1 MTVSSP
7 SGRQFRRRPL
17 LVVGVLAP
25 ALMTVSAPA
34 TADGGGRSTIERAVP
49 PQHGADLRMR
59 LCTDDLSHDVHLTLL
74 GRLDGWTGTD
84 TPVFL
89 LGIRA
94 DGSLWWFDGLEQD
107 SLGWT
112 QVGAAGS
119 VVAGRW
125 NTLALQSPPSMERA
139 LVYVGYHPGARPR
152 PHELIGPLGPVG
164 VSPVDSITGF
174 HVAAG
179 GSVQVDDLTF
189 ADGRH
194 VTKAPRERTFRV
206 GDPVTVDSTAEGLMQ
221 MPNTAT
227 VHSTPDSRQ
236 EVLVGYPVHGD
247 ATHDTGTA
255 VAASTDEGRTWSQV
269 DERNPYPDEQSFY
282 LSTLSNGDLLA
293 ISFHTFMVDGSDS
306 TEAIVPTAVSSDGGR
321 TWTHREGTMAAPTAM
336 RPISDG
342 TSRPGH
348 ELGGFV
354 LVHSVQEIDGT
365 LYQSGYGYYED
376 DERYRQIILASTD
389 GGITWDVRGTI
400 AVDPDLS
407 DHPRYEGFSEA
418 AIAPTRDGSL
428 LAVMRT
434 GNYQPLYQA
443 TSANGGRT
451 WTDLRPVVAGRD
463 EIPVVGVFPDL
474 LPMLDGTMVLWIGR
488 PGQSLL
494 ASPDGAGKAWTSPV
508 TVDYMNSGNGSLVR
522 LGGDRILTFGDRGAD
537 WTPNV
542 PEVKEIWALEARL
555 AL

>member
-1 MTVSSP
+1 MD
-7 SGRQFRRRPL
+7 
-17 LVVGVLAP
+17 AE
-25 ALMTVSAPA
+25 A
-34 TADGGGRSTIERAVP
+34 
-49 PQHGADLRMR
+49 
-59 LCTDDLSHDVHLTLL
+59 
-74 GRLDGWTGTD
+74 
-84 TPVFL
+84 PVFQIE
-89 LGIRA
+89 IRD

-112 QVGAAGS
+112 QVGAAGT
-119 VVAGRW
+119 VGTDRW
-125 NTLALQSPPSMERA
+125 NTVIVQVPRSMERA
-139 LVYVGYHPGARPR
+139 LVYAADDPGQRPR
-152 PHELIGPLGPVG
+152 PHELIGAVGPVG
-164 VSPVDSITGF
+164 VSVVESITGF
-174 HVAAG
+174 QIASG
-179 GSVQVDDLTF
+179 DSVEVDDVTF

-194 VTKAPRERTFRV
+194 VAKPPRERTFRV
-206 GDPVTVDSTAEGLMQ
+206 GDPVTVDSTAEGFMQ

-227 VHSTPDSRQ
+227 VHATAEGGQ

-255 VAASTDEGRTWSQV
+255 LAASTDEGRSWTQV
-269 DERNPYPDEQSFY
+269 DERNPFPDEQSFY
-282 LSTLSNGDLLA
+282 LSALSNGELLA
-293 ISFHTFMVDGSDS
+293 VSYHTFMVEGSGD
-306 TEAIVPTAVSSDGGR
+306 TEATVPTAVSSDGGR
-321 TWTHREGTMAAPTAM
+321 SWTHREGIMTAPAAM

-354 LVHSVQEIDGT
+354 LVHSVQEVDGT

-376 DERYRQIILASTD
+376 DERYRQVLLASSD
-389 GGITWDVRGTI
+389 GGISWEVRGTI

-418 AIAPTRDGSL
+418 ALAPTREGNL

-443 TSANGGRT
+443 TSSDEGRT
-451 WTDLRPVVAGRD
+451 WTDLRPVVAGPD

-474 LPMLDGTMVLWIGR
+474 LPMPDGTLVLWIGR

-494 ASPDGAGKAWTSPV
+494 ASPDGEGRSWTSPV
-508 TVDYMNSGNGSLVR
+508 IVDYMNSGNGSLVP
-522 LGGDRILTFGDRGAD
+522 LGEDRILTFGDRGAD

-542 PEVKEIWALEARL
+542 PEVKKIWAIEARL
-555 AL
+555 LL

>member
-1 MTVSSP
+1 
-7 SGRQFRRRPL
+7 
-17 LVVGVLAP
+17 
-25 ALMTVSAPA
+25 
-34 TADGGGRSTIERAVP
+34 
-49 PQHGADLRMR
+49 MR
-59 LCTDDLSHDVHLTLL
+59 LCTDDLSHGIHLTLL
-74 GRLDGWTGTD
+74 GRLDGWNDTD
-84 TPVFL
+84 ASVFH
-89 LGIRA
+89 LGIRP

-139 LVYVGYHPGARPR
+139 LVYVGDHLGARPR
-152 PHELIGPLGPVG
+152 PHELIGPMGPVG

-179 GSVQVDDLTF
+179 GSVQIDDLTF
-189 ADGRH
+189 TDGRH
-194 VTKAPRERTFRV
+194 VTEAPPERTFRI

-227 VHSTPDSRQ
+227 VHTTADSRQ

-255 VAASTDEGRTWSQV
+255 LAASTDEGPTWSRV

-293 ISFHTFMVDGSDS
+293 VSFHTFMVDGSS
-306 TEAIVPTAVSSDGGR
+306 GTEAIVPTAVSADGGR
-321 TWTHREGTMAAPTAM
+321 TWTHREGTMTAPTAM

-354 LVHSVQEIDGT
+354 LVHSVQELDGT
-365 LYQSGYGYYED
+365 LYQSGYGYYEE
-376 DERYRQIILASTD
+376 DERYRQIILASAD

-418 AIAPTRDGSL
+418 GIAATRDGDL

-443 TSANGGRT
+443 TSSDGGRT
-451 WTDLRPVVAGRD
+451 WTHLRQVVAGLD
-463 EIPVVGVFPDL
+463 ETPVVGVFPDL
-474 LPMLDGTMVLWIGR
+474 LSMPDGTVVLWIGR

-494 ASPDGAGKAWTSPV
+494 ASPDGEGRSWTSPV
-508 TVDYMNSGNGSLVR
+508 TVDYMNSGNGSLVP
-522 LGGDRILTFGDRGAD
+522 LGGNRILTVGDRGAD
-537 WTPNV
+537 WTPRA
-542 PEVKEIWALEARL
+542 PEVKEIWAIEAQL
-555 AL
+555 LL